1 MNQSLHSSNQSDVP
15 FYMTTDNVIVDT
27 LDYYGLS
34 AKVLSPLIN
43 KASEVKASLAD
54 EMLAAIN
61 A

>member
-1 MNQSLHSSNQSDVP
+1 
-15 FYMTTDNVIVDT
+15 MTTDNVIVDT
-27 LDYYGLS
+27 LDDYGLS